1 MDIRL
6 LREEE
11 LDAAMNIYAGARAFM
26 RKIGNKDQWGDSWP
40 PRSVLEEDIQKKR
53 LYAVTDDNELKGVF
67 AWWYGPHAED
77 TYNTVYGGEW
87 ISEEPYGV
95 VHRIAAAECSGAGK
109 EAIRWAIKASKGH
122 LKIDTHEDNAAMRH
136 VLKSLGFSERG
147 VILLKNGEPRVAYE
161 IC

>member
-77 TYNTVYGGEW
+77 TYDTVYGGEW

-109 EAIRWAIKASKGH
+109 EAIRWAIKASK
-122 LKIDTHEDNAAMRH
+122 
-136 VLKSLGFSERG
+136 
-147 VILLKNGEPRVAYE
+147 VALPAFTSAS
-161 IC
+161 